1 MDILIIGI
9 ISYLMGSIPF
19 GLILTKLF
27 LKKDIR
33 EIGSG
38 NIGATNVLRSG
49 NKIVGYTTLTLD
61 ILKAVIPVIFVK
73 IYYTD
78 FLYLASLSAFL
89 GHVFPIW
96 LKFKGGKGVATYV
109 GILFAIN
116 IYFGIIFA
124 LCWFIIFGIT
134 KFSSLSSLVAS
145 MSIPVYLIITSQFD
159 EIFFFIIMFVL
170 IFFTH
175 RENIKRLKNKEET
188 KTKIY

>member
-27 LKKDIR
+27 LNKDIR

-49 NKIVGYTTLTLD
+49 NKIIGYTTLIFD

-73 IYYTD
+73 TYYTD
-78 FLYLASLSAFL
+78 FLYLASLCAFL
-89 GHVFPIW
+89 GHVFPVW

-109 GILFAIN
+109 GILFVIN

-124 LCWFIIFGIT
+124 LCWFVIFGIT
-134 KFSSLSSLVAS
+134 KFSSLSSLIAS
-145 MSIPVYLIITSQFD
+145 ISIPVYLIITSNFD
-159 EIFFFIIMFVL
+159 EISFFIIMFVL